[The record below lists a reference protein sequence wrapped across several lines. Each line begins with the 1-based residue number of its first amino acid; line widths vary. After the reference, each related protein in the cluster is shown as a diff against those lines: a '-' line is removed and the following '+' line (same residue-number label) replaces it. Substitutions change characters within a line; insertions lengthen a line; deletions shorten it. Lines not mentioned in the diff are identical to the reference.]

1 MYRYFRLVAFLA
13 LATGSVP
20 ADDVVFKSDVALS
33 RVDAQVVDRDGRAV
47 SGLQVRDFVLHVD
60 GKVQP
65 IKNFDSESMPIDI
78 LLLLDVSGSM
88 QPHVQRIADAA
99 QQALNVLAEQDR
111 IAIMVFDTYARE
123 RLPFTNSR
131 GDVTRELN
139 HLVRSEGFNG
149 ATSITKSLVEAAT
162 YVLRHARP
170 DARRAIVILTDDETQ
185 DAEDESRVEGALA
198 RANAVMS
205 FLQAPYE
212 VPTARG
218 GRGGRR
224 GGGMG
229 WPGGGG
235 GIGLPGGGWPG
246 GGGIPGGGG
255 GGPADRSH
263 SAGCETIARDSGGD
277 TMSVDDASALE
288 DTLARLRQRYALHFY
303 LTDEAQAKSQHSIR
317 VDLSSEAR
325 IRYPGAE
332 VRSRRVFMSGSDS
345 NPTSGPTVVTHQ
357 TAPADP
363 APAYD
368 SGSQPTLKRRVAVN
382 EDSSGPVI
390 NTVETPDTQ
399 TTDAPS
405 PPQPQPQITPATQPK
420 GWPRATPTPANP
432 NPQP

>member
-1 MYRYFRLVAFLA
+1 VSLYRCFLA
-13 LATGSVP
+13 LASLAAVCLF

-33 RVDAQVVDRDGRAV
+33 RVDAQVVDKDGRAV
-47 SGLQVRDFVLHVD
+47 TGLQVRDFVLRVD

-88 QPHVQRIADAA
+88 RPHVQRIADAA
-99 QQALNVLAEQDR
+99 QQALNVLAEHDR

-123 RLPFTNSR
+123 RLPFTDSR
-131 GDVTRELN
+131 ADVTRELN

-149 ATSITKSLVEAAT
+149 ATSITKSLIEAAN

-170 DARRAIVILTDDETQ
+170 DARHAVVILTDDETQ
-185 DAEDESRVEGALA
+185 DAEDESRVESALA

-218 GRGGRR
+218 PGRGGRR

-246 GGGIPGGGG
+246 GGGIPGAGGG
-255 GGPADRSH
+255 DRSH
-263 SAGCETIARDSGGD
+263 SAGCETIAQDSGGD

-317 VDLSSEAR
+317 VDLSAEAR
-325 IRYPGAE
+325 IRYPDAE

-363 APAYD
+363 APRYD
-368 SGSQPTLKRRVAVN
+368 PGSQPTLKRRVAVN

-399 TTDAPS
+399 TADAPAQ
-405 PPQPQPQITPATQPK
+405 PQPQPQATPTTQPK
-420 GWPRATPTPANP
+420 GWPRATPNPANP
-432 NPQP
+432 SPQL

>member
-1 MYRYFRLVAFLA
+1 
-13 LATGSVP
+13 
-20 ADDVVFKSDVALS
+20 
-33 RVDAQVVDRDGRAV
+33 
-47 SGLQVRDFVLHVD
+47 LQVRDFVLHVD
-60 GKVQP
+60 GKIQP

-88 QPHVQRIADAA
+88 RPHVQRIADAA
-99 QQALNVLAEQDR
+99 QQALNVLGEQDR

-131 GDVTRELN
+131 SDVTKELN

-149 ATSITKSLVEAAT
+149 ATSITKSLIEASN
-162 YVLRHARP
+162 YVMRHARP
-170 DARRAIVILTDDETQ
+170 DARRAVVILTDDETQ
-185 DAEDESRVEGALA
+185 DAEDESRVESALA

-218 GRGGRR
+218 PRRGGRGG
-224 GGGMG
+224 GLG
-229 WPGGGG
+229 WPGGG

-255 GGPADRSH
+255 NGPVDRSH

-317 VDLSSEAR
+317 VDLSPEAR
-325 IRYPGAE
+325 IRYPDAE

-345 NPTSGPTVVTHQ
+345 NPTGGPTVVTHQ
-357 TAPADP
+357 TAPADDP
-363 APAYD
+363 TPAY
-368 SGSQPTLKRRVAVN
+368 SGGSQPTPKRRVAVN

-390 NTVETPDTQ
+390 NTLETPEAQ

-405 PPQPQPQITPATQPK
+405 PQPQPQPTPAAQSK
-420 GWPRATPTPANP
+420 GWPRVTPGTAPPTP
-432 NPQP
+432 QP

>member
-1 MYRYFRLVAFLA
+1 VSSHFRLIAFIA
-13 LATGSVP
+13 LATAGAL

-47 SGLQVRDFVLHVD
+47 TGLQARDFVLRVD

-88 QPHVQRIADAA
+88 RPHVQRIADAA
-99 QQALNVLAEQDR
+99 HEALNVLAEQDR
-111 IAIMVFDTYARE
+111 IAIMVFDTRARE

-131 GDVTRELN
+131 SEVTKELN

-149 ATSITKSLVEAAT
+149 ATSITGSLIEASS

-185 DAEDESRVEGALA
+185 DAEDESRVESALA
-198 RANAVMS
+198 RATAVLS

-218 GRGGRR
+218 PGGGGRR

-229 WPGGGG
+229 WPGG

-255 GGPADRSH
+255 GPIDRSH
-263 SAGCETIARDSGGD
+263 SAGCETIAHDSGGD
-277 TMSVDDASALE
+277 TMSVDEASALE

-317 VDLSSEAR
+317 VDLASEAR
-325 IRYPGAE
+325 IRYPDAE

-345 NPTSGPTVVTHQ
+345 SPTSGPTVVTHQ

-363 APAYD
+363 VPAYD
-368 SGSQPTLKRRVAVN
+368 SGPQPSRKRRVAVN
-382 EDSSGPVI
+382 EDSSGPII

-399 TTDAPS
+399 TTDAS
-405 PPQPQPQITPATQPK
+405 PQAQPQPQTTPVAQPK
-420 GWPRATPTPANP
+420 GWPRATPNTANP
-432 NPQP
+432 NP